1 MRTALD
7 EQTQLILLA
16 HIQFVARYYVALRC
30 PLDKLIEFIR
40 YAIGEAAP
48 APDRI
53 RNFLMREST
62 QRTLELTYET
72 ALWQSADRAKTWR
85 LICLATPDDP
95 QVAAR
100 LLNRRPHSAD
110 CCNFCFQDERGVY
123 NALKP
128 ELDIYDNVVAGVS
141 LHRQC
146 ERPWKLMRNL
156 VARNPETAHES
167 AGESY
172 DDTKVRESLL

>member
-7 EQTQLILLA
+7 EQTQLTLLA
-16 HIQFVARYYVALRC
+16 HIQVTARHFVALRC
-30 PLDKLIEFIR
+30 SLDKLIELIR
-40 YAIGEAAP
+40 YNVGEAAP

-53 RNFLMREST
+53 RTFLLREGT
-62 QRTLELTYET
+62 RQTLELEYET
-72 ALWQSADRAKTWR
+72 ALWESADRAKTWR

-95 QVAAR
+95 QVASR

-128 ELDIYDNVVAGVS
+128 ELDIYGNPVAGVS

-146 ERPWKLMRNL
+146 ERPWKQLRNL
-156 VARNPETAHES
+156 VARSGA
-167 AGESY
+167 SY